1 MVSQNV
7 ISRSQFVTL
16 KKKMADV
23 IKYNEEKI
31 ANLIYI
37 IRGKRVMID
46 SDLADI
52 YSVETKLLKQAV
64 RRNINR
70 FPEDFMFELTRAEY
84 DSLRSQFVTLK
95 RGQHTKYLPF
105 VFTEHGSLMLS
116 SVLKSETAIN
126 ASLNIVRAF
135 VKLREMLA
143 SNKELAKKIEELEKK
158 YDEQFKVVFV
168 AIRQLM
174 QKPEKSKRKSLGYR
188 YKNKK

>member
-1 MVSQNV
+1 
-7 ISRSQFVTL
+7 
-16 KKKMADV
+16 MAGI

-31 ANLIYI
+31 ASLIYI

-52 YSVETKLLKQAV
+52 YSVETRTLNQAV
-64 RRNINR
+64 SRNQER
-70 FPEDFMFELTRAEY
+70 FPEDFMFQLSKTEFEILKSQTVMSSWGGRR
-84 DSLRSQFVTLK
+84 SLP
-95 RGQHTKYLPF
+95 Y

-126 ASLNIVRAF
+126 ASLYIVRAF

-174 QKPEKSKRKSLGYR
+174 QKPEKSKRKSLGYK

>member
-1 MVSQNV
+1 
-7 ISRSQFVTL
+7 
-16 KKKMADV
+16 MADV

-31 ANLIYI
+31 ASLIYI

-52 YSVETKLLKQAV
+52 YSVETRTLNQAV
-64 RRNINR
+64 SRNQER
-70 FPEDFMFELTRAEY
+70 FPEDFMFQLSKTEFDILKSQSVMSSWGGRR
-84 DSLRSQFVTLK
+84 SLP
-95 RGQHTKYLPF
+95 Y

-143 SNKELAKKIEELEKK
+143 SNKELAKKVEELEKK

>member
-1 MVSQNV
+1 
-7 ISRSQFVTL
+7 
-16 KKKMADV
+16 MADV

-31 ANLIYI
+31 ASLIYI

-46 SDLADI
+46 SDLAAI
-52 YSVETKLLKQAV
+52 YCVETKLLKQSV

-70 FPEDFMFELTRAEY
+70 FPEDFMFELTKAEY

-95 RGQHTKYLPF
+95 RGQHAKYLPF

-116 SVLKSETAIN
+116 SVLKSEIAIN

-135 VKLREMLA
+135 VKLREILA
-143 SNKELAKKIEELEKK
+143 SNKELAKKIEELEKN
-158 YDEQFKVVFV
+158 YDEKFKVVFV